1 METLWKGGFS
11 VKLIKSATNM
21 CRNVENHFRFVRE
34 RSLRHLGI
42 KYVISLVVIS
52 FFFFF
57 WSMQKKKLTCHLI
70 FVDCIQIQNI
80 KNLPLRQHK
89 ILSLYAR
96 HSLIFPPATNMTRST
111 LCTAPRSYL
120 QYKVKGSNLQFHHGR
135 ILSVLV
141 HLWSI
146 NWFIDHGSS

>member
-1 METLWKGGFS
+1 
-11 VKLIKSATNM
+11 M

-52 FFFFF
+52 FFFSSF
-57 WSMQKKKLTCHLI
+57 
-70 FVDCIQIQNI
+70 
-80 KNLPLRQHK
+80 
-89 ILSLYAR
+89 LYAR